1 MPMKKKVSKARIN
14 SVTQARGN
22 DGIGRKVRR
31 KMIVVLVVRVAS
43 RLKIVMSVLV
53 VKKELLYLL
62 SVSSHR
68 HLHLL
73 SPDVFN

>member
-1 MPMKKKVSKARIN
+1 
-14 SVTQARGN
+14 
-22 DGIGRKVRR
+22 
-31 KMIVVLVVRVAS
+31 MIVVRV
-43 RLKIVMSVLV
+43 KIVMSVLV
-53 VKKELLYLL
+53 VKKELLGLLCLL

>member
-1 MPMKKKVSKARIN
+1 
-14 SVTQARGN
+14 
-22 DGIGRKVRR
+22 
-31 KMIVVLVVRVAS
+31 MIVVRV
-43 RLKIVMSVLV
+43 KIVMSVLV

>member
-1 MPMKKKVSKARIN
+1 MTRKKKVSKARIN

-31 KMIVVLVVRVAS
+31 RMIVVRVAS

-73 SPDVFN
+73 ISPDVFN

>member
-1 MPMKKKVSKARIN
+1 MPRKKKVSKARIN

-31 KMIVVLVVRVAS
+31 RMIVVRV
-43 RLKIVMSVLV
+43 KIVMSVLV
-53 VKKELLYLL
+53 
-62 SVSSHR
+62 SHR